1 MASSP
6 CLEECCGDGSSN
18 EGLQGHDD
26 LFDDLLFS
34 VYSIKNMIV
43 SAGWMGMEVF
53 YIHRMCGCSLEK
65 GHVRK

>member
-34 VYSIKNMIV
+34 VYSTKNMIV
-43 SAGWMGMEVF
+43 SAGWIGMEVF
-53 YIHRMCGCSLEK
+53 LHPSN
-65 GHVRK
+65 VRVLSGEGACP